1 MIIKKCI
8 NRLLGYLGYVLTKP
22 LVFDGSV
29 EPYCN
34 LLEERRIVDLERI
47 ASISLAIPGMITPR
61 SGQILYS
68 LCMFQETV
76 GDVVEIGS
84 WQGRSTSFLARA
96 TRDSGNGRFFAI
108 DHFKGNIGK
117 EKSYIVGKEDLS
129 DLKSNFIEN
138 METIKLNC
146 SVNLLDMPNWE
157 AAERFAHNQIRF
169 LFIDGDHTYDGV
181 SKDIELFF
189 PKLCP
194 GAIVV
199 FDDFS
204 AAFPGVLKAVEQLLQ
219 SAEITRCMS
228 YQNTLVISL

>member
-8 NRLLGYLGYVLTKP
+8 NTLLGYLGYVLTKP

-29 EPYCN
+29 DPCSD
-34 LLEERRIVDLERI
+34 LLKERKIVDLERI

-68 LCMFQETV
+68 LCLFQEAV

-96 TRDSGNGRFFAI
+96 ARDSGNGRFFAI

-117 EKSYIVGKEDLS
+117 EDSYIVDKQDLS
-129 DLKSNFIEN
+129 DLKGNFIKN
-138 METIKLNC
+138 MGMLKLDS

-157 AAERFAHNQIRF
+157 AAEKFSHEQIRF
-169 LFIDGDHTYDGV
+169 LFIDGDHTYGGV

-204 AAFPGVLKAVEQLLQ
+204 TAFPGVLKAVEQLLH
-219 SAEITRCMS
+219 STEISRCMS